1 MIGGNLGKFQAKA
14 DIGNF
19 ILGMLPS
26 RKGYR
31 IYNKRLVEIMETIH
45 VTSDEM
51 HQSDGACNM
60 RYLSSTEIN
69 AACMFHPGTSLST
82 TIAQDAPS
90 TSASSSTSDIHHP
103 IQHQEIAEEPTH
115 EDTPDNPTNYITH
128 QIISEDDQRTSSG
141 KHRWQSISTSNLQK
155 TVSIRMLYGARSLV
169 SQLKDLK
176 TMKIPPRLSPK
187 KALYGLKQAPKGVLI
202 AEQDHCGMSR
212 SRRSTSEVLQFLE
225 IDWLAWI
232 IKKAKKTAIST
243 QRAKYIAMSWM
254 LCSESFGCDHSS
266 KTTDFAFNKIPLYSD
281 NKSLLLYA

>member
-51 HQSDGACNM
+51 HQSDGACSHNQ
-60 RYLSSTEIN
+60 RVTGN
-69 AACMFHPGTSLST
+69 
-82 TIAQDAPS
+82 DN
-90 TSASSSTSDIHHP
+90 SA
-103 IQHQEIAEEPTH
+103 
-115 EDTPDNPTNYITH
+115 DNPTNYITH